1 MKKRDLFA
9 EMMQG
14 VSEMAAQREGKI
26 TLRQNTVEDKPA
38 PEVSAQEIVALRGK
52 LHMSQT
58 VFARRIRTSP
68 GTLRNAQ
75 VSQGRYSRLFGIG
88 SITHDGLRWNST
100 SSDALRAT
108 RGTIWIA
115 LAPLPITATLRPS
128 SSCAWFHRAE
138 WKTSPSKSDRP
149 AISGTCGRLS

>member
-14 VSEMAAQREGKI
+14 VTEMAAQREGKI

-68 GTLRNAQ
+68 STLRNWEQDKSKPNAQ
-75 VSQGRYSRLFGIG
+75 AALLIKLVEKFPDMVDRL
-88 SITHDGLRWNST
+88 
-100 SSDALRAT
+100 
-108 RGTIWIA
+108 GTV
-115 LAPLPITATLRPS
+115 
-128 SSCAWFHRAE
+128 
-138 WKTSPSKSDRP
+138 
-149 AISGTCGRLS
+149 